1 MSSRLSVHPFLKTKV
16 ERNWER
22 HQMMTCSFCTWVCA
36 CVYAHMQTHA
46 CTHRNQSWRELSDH
60 NYKPNFSKSRKH
72 TGGETAWEVS
82 PEGPIFLFRRKIH
95 DFDDCDL
102 ETFRSQR
109 SHHLVSNFASALWFA
124 GGSFHV
130 QGGELFKQCSRFERL
145 PGPMQTPS
153 GLPRNHTLFPL
164 DKR

>member
-1 MSSRLSVHPFLKTKV
+1 MCIHTC
-16 ERNWER
+16 R
-22 HQMMTCSFCTWVCA
+22 H
-36 CVYAHMQTHA
+36 THA
-46 CTHRNQSWRELSDH
+46 HTGIRVGKNSMIIILNQTSQ
-60 NYKPNFSKSRKH
+60 KSRKH

-109 SHHLVSNFASALWFA
+109 SHHLVSNFASALWFD

-130 QGGELFKQCSRFERL
+130 QEGELFKQCSRFERL
-145 PGPMQTPS
+145 PGPMRTPS